1 MKLTKYVAAVAAVS
15 AALTLAACSSDD
27 ENAEA
32 TSSVTTTTTVEAAP
46 AALPTAEELNG
57 ILALAA
63 DPNQPIEERV
73 QTVDG
78 GETAPEL
85 FDLLAANQAE
95 TGTTFTVV
103 EPILSFTP
111 ESVLATVIVQN
122 PGEAEPQKG
131 EDVEFVYVD
140 GRWKLSKTWA
150 CMIVGFVVPPE
161 QVPAMCQ
168 EINGVAPVEGDPAA
182 EVPAEAPVEE
192 APVEAPVEEAPA
204 EAPAQ

>member
-1 MKLTKYVAAVAAVS
+1 MKLTKYVAAAAAVS

-27 ENAEA
+27 EDAQA
-32 TSSVTTTTTVEAAP
+32 TSTVTTTTVEAAP
-46 AALPTAEELNG
+46 AALPTAEDLNG

-85 FDLLAANQAE
+85 FDVLAANKEE
-95 TGTTFTVV
+95 TGATFTVV
-103 EPILSFTP
+103 EPILSYTP
-111 ESVLATVIVQN
+111 ESVLATVIVQY
-122 PGEAEPQKG
+122 PDEAEPQKG

-168 EINGVAPVEGDPAA
+168 EINGVAPAEAPVE
-182 EVPAEAPVEE
+182 EAPVEE
-192 APVEAPVEEAPA
+192 APVEAPAEEAPA